1 MPGQD
6 VELLAA
12 DHHSFYAYR
21 AEPSG
26 TPRGAIVV
34 VQEIFGVNSHIKS
47 VVDRFA
53 ADGYLAIAPAMFDRV
68 ERGVNLGYTPD
79 AIKHGRELKAKI
91 TTEWMKADVEAAVA
105 NVATAGKIGLV
116 GYCWGGFVTWMCA
129 HHAQGLSC
137 AVDYYGSGTV
147 ENGHL
152 APRVPVMG
160 HFSDR
165 DASLPNDKLDAIAGK
180 HANVQFFTYPA
191 EHGFNCD
198 QRGSYHAES
207 AKLARERTMAFFGE
221 HIG

>member
-1 MPGQD
+1 MD

-21 AEPSG
+21 AEPEG

-34 VQEIFGVNSHIKS
+34 VQEIFGVNSHIKC

-53 ADGYLAIAPAMFDRV
+53 ADGYVAIAPSMFDRV

-79 AIKHGRELKAKI
+79 AVQKGRALKAQI
-91 TTEWMKADVEAAVA
+91 TTEWMVRDVEAAVA
-105 NVATAGKIGLV
+105 SVAHAGKVGLV

-129 HHAQGLSC
+129 HHAKGIAC
-137 AVDYYGSGTV
+137 AVPYYGTGTV
-147 ENGHL
+147 ENGDL

-160 HFSDR
+160 HYSDR
-165 DASLPNDKLDAIAGK
+165 DASIPADQVKALETK
-180 HANVQFFTYPA
+180 HANVQIFIYPA

-198 QRGSYHAES
+198 HRASYNADAAE
-207 AKLARERTMAFFGE
+207 LARARTLDFLKR
-221 HIG
+221 HVD